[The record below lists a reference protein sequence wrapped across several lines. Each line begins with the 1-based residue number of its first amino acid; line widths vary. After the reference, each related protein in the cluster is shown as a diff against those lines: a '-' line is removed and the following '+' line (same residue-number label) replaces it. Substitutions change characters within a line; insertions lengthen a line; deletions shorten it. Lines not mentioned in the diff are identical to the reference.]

1 MKGNLTNVLT
11 ALLCL
16 GVLSAALLSAG
27 CTQSSTTQA
36 KDATI
41 PELKALNALAED
53 RLFSINWN
61 AEHPGNIRSQLQASE
76 TDFKNIFDILSAKS
90 PTSEY
95 ESYTIYTMRTID
107 CTYIDMIAAMM
118 DLTNVLEQNNN
129 AEYYAAMYDST
140 NWEVSIRNADDAL
153 VSARNNLYSAEY
165 RLSGINTNMV
175 PLDMQGEVTELKVR
189 IDQMKIVMNN
199 LAEEFATALS

>member
-1 MKGNLTNVLT
+1 M
-11 ALLCL
+11 
-16 GVLSAALLSAG
+16 
-27 CTQSSTTQA
+27 
-36 KDATI
+36 
-41 PELKALNALAED
+41 
-53 RLFSINWN
+53 
-61 AEHPGNIRSQLQASE
+61 ASE

-90 PTSEY
+90 PGSEY

-140 NWEVSIRNADDAL
+140 NWEISVRNADDAL

-175 PLDMQGEVTELKVR
+175 PLDMQGEVTGLKVR

-199 LAEEFATALS
+199 LAEEFATALK

>member
-1 MKGNLTNVLT
+1 MKDNQRNVLT

-16 GVLSAALLSAG
+16 CVLSAALLSAG
-27 CTQSSTTQA
+27 CTQSGTQK

-61 AEHPGNIRSQLQASE
+61 AEHPGNIRSQLLGSE

-118 DLTNVLEQNNN
+118 DLTNVIEQNNN
-129 AEYYAAMYDST
+129 AEYYAAMYDS
-140 NWEVSIRNADDAL
+140 RYAGNASSPGISSKRPDISRRACAQRDIG
-153 VSARNNLYSAEY
+153 SARRRTWSPIW
-165 RLSGINTNMV
+165 R
-175 PLDMQGEVTELKVR
+175 
-189 IDQMKIVMNN
+189 
-199 LAEEFATALS
+199 